1 MQQKEINIL
10 CEYPRYTTISYL
22 YRQNQKDKYKNQLQN
37 QCIYKAKYSNCSWKQ
52 PVEKITS
59 ISSQKSSLSF
69 NSILCSYNVILK
81 HCRLSWGSRKKP
93 LDITQLINLST
104 TEPSYYMSYYTINHH
119 ISHKHHTTSH
129 YKPKRHWLL
138 LKRPFWPKPWHY
150 YDLPKFL
157 DMFSCFPQVV
167 LSRQEKTLAPVFQ
180 FSWVSY
186 GIFSEYY

>member
-1 MQQKEINIL
+1 MQQKEINTL

-104 TEPSYYMSYYTINHH
+104 TEPSYYTINHH

-157 DMFSCFPQVV
+157 DKFSCFPQVV
-167 LSRQEKTLAPVFQ
+167 LSRQEKTLAPVFH
-180 FSWVSY
+180 FSWVCY